1 MLIDWFTVVAQ
12 GVNFL
17 ILVWLLKRFLYQPI
31 LDALDAR
38 ERRIAAALNDADA
51 KKLEAEQERHTFQ
64 QKNSELDQQRAELLS
79 KALDEARTE
88 RKRLIAAARR
98 DSQEL
103 RAKREK
109 ALKWEY
115 HNLSQAIASQTCAE
129 VFAIARKVLADL
141 ASTTLE
147 AHMMAAFIKR
157 LHELGHEEKARLAS
171 AVTEPALTPPIA
183 SAGETLASGIVVNSR
198 FELSAAQ
205 QNMIGAELKESLD
218 RDVPV
223 RFAVKPDL
231 IVGIELMVNGYKLA
245 WNTADYLASLEKDMG
260 EALKTQF
267 QFESETGVE
276 VESEAETEAEAE
288 AEAEAKTTETKA
300 GT

>member
-38 ERRIAAALNDADA
+38 ERRIAAALDDADA
-51 KKLEAEQERHTFQ
+51 KKLEAEQERHAFQ
-64 QKNSELDQQRAELLS
+64 QKNDELDRQRAELLS

-88 RKRLIAAARR
+88 RERLIAAARR

-103 RAKREK
+103 RARREK

-147 AHMMAAFIKR
+147 AHMVAAFIKR
-157 LHELGHEEKARLAS
+157 LHELGDGEKARLAS
-171 AVTEPALTPPIA
+171 AVMEPALTSPIA
-183 SAGETLASGIVVNSR
+183 SAGETLVSAIMVHSR
-198 FELSAAQ
+198 
-205 QNMIGAELKESLD
+205 
-218 RDVPV
+218 
-223 RFAVKPDL
+223 
-231 IVGIELMVNGYKLA
+231 
-245 WNTADYLASLEKDMG
+245 
-260 EALKTQF
+260 
-267 QFESETGVE
+267 
-276 VESEAETEAEAE
+276 
-288 AEAEAKTTETKA
+288 
-300 GT
+300 